1 MRSAAVALACAS
13 VLLAVA
19 GSAFA
24 EPARGPMPEPLTA
37 EDLGEAPVTFHLGRG
52 EPAST
57 VIYMHGLGGDP
68 RHSDDFVRKL
78 LTPAEGSPAVRV
90 VAIWMRPRQG
100 LHTMSDQLARARKAI
115 DAEPGPVTLM
125 GHSFGG
131 KAALKLAT
139 EYPENKVKN
148 VVALAPSVNM
158 LQSYW
163 KRITGERELPAPEVV
178 EAKLAEVQKVL
189 ARNLAVAQ
197 ARGERKQIKEAAGE
211 LTYFQTMKDLA
222 KHDEPGFERNVK
234 RPTLVLHGTEDGA
247 VSIHY
252 ARRFAAANP
261 GAVEI
266 VELPG
271 ADHGF
276 ELEAERKLEPSKRSD
291 ILSTMMKKPVQDFLA
306 KQAPPR
312 AAAAAQ
318 AVRAPA
324 APAAPAAPEVPRPK
338 VGFFGRVF
346 GK

>member
-1 MRSAAVALACAS
+1 MIARALAVACAGL
-13 VLLAVA
+13 LLAVA
-19 GSAFA
+19 GTASADT
-24 EPARGPMPEPLTA
+24 ARGPAPAPLTA

-57 VIYMHGLGGDP
+57 IIYMHGLGGDP
-68 RHSDDFVRKL
+68 RHSDDFVQKL

-131 KAALKLAT
+131 KAALKLAS
-139 EYPENKVKN
+139 EYPEAKVKS

-178 EAKLAEVQKVL
+178 EAKLAEVQKFL
-189 ARNLAVAQ
+189 SRNLAVAQ
-197 ARGERKQIKEAAGE
+197 ARGDKKLVKEAAGE
-211 LTYFQTMKDLA
+211 LSYFQTMRDLA

-234 RPTLVLHGTEDGA
+234 RPTLVLHGTEDDA

-252 ARRFAAANP
+252 ARRFAAANA

-276 ELEAERKLEPSKRSD
+276 VLGAERKIEPSKRVD
-291 ILSTMMKKPVQDFLA
+291 VLSTMMKKPVQDFLA

-312 AAAAAQ
+312 PAVAQ
-318 AVRAPA
+318 H
-324 APAAPAAPEVPRPK
+324 APAAPEVPRPK
-338 VGFFGRVF
+338 VGFFGRAL